1 MTIDKLSP
9 NDELAAYLK
18 ENLIDTLLEP
28 NHYGDIVD
36 DNINHIRQN
45 IKNKSCV
52 DLCTKEQAV
61 ELARVIFKKELSEK
75 DIAEF
80 QNTANSIYKEAFDE
94 IEDDIQAF
102 KDVFGDDF
110 ENLNLSDVV
119 ILDNIQ
125 EAKKSALVF
134 ANAESSA
141 GEQLAKLVY
150 NAAVS
155 FMYNQSTKS
164 LEEMSESFDLYS
176 ERIGLEQDTL
186 INKTTK
192 KVQKGR

>member
-1 MTIDKLSP
+1 MTIDKLSS

-45 IKNKSCV
+45 IKNKNCV

-61 ELARVIFKKELSEK
+61 ELARVIFKEELSEK
-75 DIAEF
+75 GIAKF

-110 ENLNLSDVV
+110 EYLNLSDVV

-141 GEQLAKLVY
+141 GEQLAQLVY

-155 FMYNQSTKS
+155 FMFGKYE
-164 LEEMSESFDLYS
+164 EEMGIESFDLYS

-186 INKTTK
+186 INKSTK

>member
-45 IKNKSCV
+45 IKNKNCV

-61 ELARVIFKKELSEK
+61 ELARVIFKEELSEK
-75 DIAEF
+75 GIAKF

-110 ENLNLSDVV
+110 EYLNLSDVV

-141 GEQLAKLVY
+141 GEQLAQLVY

-155 FMYNQSTKS
+155 FMFGKYE
-164 LEEMSESFDLYS
+164 EEMGIESFDLYS

-186 INKTTK
+186 INKSTK

>member
-1 MTIDKLSP
+1 MTIDKLCP
-9 NDELAAYLK
+9 NDELAAYLR

-36 DNINHIRQN
+36 ENINYIRQN

-94 IEDDIQAF
+94 IEYDIQAF

-134 ANAESSA
+134 TNAESSA
-141 GEQLAKLVY
+141 GEQLAQLVY

-155 FMYNQSTKS
+155 FMYGKYE
-164 LEEMSESFDLYS
+164 EEMGIESFDLYS

>member
-1 MTIDKLSP
+1 MTIDKLSS

-18 ENLIDTLLEP
+18 ENLFDTLLEP

-61 ELARVIFKKELSEK
+61 ELARVIFKEELSEK
-75 DIAEF
+75 GIAKF

-110 ENLNLSDVV
+110 EYLNLSDVV

-141 GEQLAKLVY
+141 GEQLAQLVY

-155 FMYNQSTKS
+155 FMFGK
-164 LEEMSESFDLYS
+164 EEMGIESFDLYS

-192 KVQKGR
+192 KLQKGR

>member
-45 IKNKSCV
+45 IKNKNCV

-61 ELARVIFKKELSEK
+61 ELARVIFKEELSEK
-75 DIAEF
+75 GIAKF

-110 ENLNLSDVV
+110 EYLNLSDVV

-141 GEQLAKLVY
+141 GEQLAQLVY

-155 FMYNQSTKS
+155 FMFGKYE
-164 LEEMSESFDLYS
+164 EEMGIESFDLYS

-192 KVQKGR
+192 KLQKRR

>member
-1 MTIDKLSP
+1 M
-9 NDELAAYLK
+9 
-18 ENLIDTLLEP
+18 
-28 NHYGDIVD
+28 
-36 DNINHIRQN
+36 
-45 IKNKSCV
+45 
-52 DLCTKEQAV
+52 
-61 ELARVIFKKELSEK
+61 SEK

-110 ENLNLSDVV
+110 EYLNLSDVV

-141 GEQLAKLVY
+141 GEQLAQLVY

-155 FMYNQSTKS
+155 FMFGKYE
-164 LEEMSESFDLYS
+164 EEMGIESFDLYS

-192 KVQKGR
+192 KLQKGR